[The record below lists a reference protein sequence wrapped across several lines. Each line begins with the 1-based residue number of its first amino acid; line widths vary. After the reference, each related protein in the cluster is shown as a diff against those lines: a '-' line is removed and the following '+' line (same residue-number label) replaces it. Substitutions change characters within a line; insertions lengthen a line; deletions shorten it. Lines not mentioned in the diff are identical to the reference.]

1 MEIFNIGP
9 LELLLILI
17 LALVVFG
24 PEGMVKFAR
33 DAAILIRRVIRPPSW
48 RDLVSTTEEIKT
60 IPRQLVK
67 DADLDDSLREI
78 NQLRNTINNPIRFDE
93 GPTVIAQESIKP
105 DEVLDLSGHDTPVE
119 PG

>member
-33 DAAILIRRVIRPPSW
+33 DAATLIRRVIRSPFW

-67 DADLDDSLREI
+67 DADLEDSLREI

-93 GPTVIAQESIKP
+93 GTTEPTGEKKDIRRKTSSI
-105 DEVLDLSGHDTPVE
+105 
-119 PG
+119 

>member
-33 DAAILIRRVIRPPSW
+33 DAAILLRRLTRSSFW

-60 IPRQLVK
+60 IPRQLAK
-67 DADLDDSLREI
+67 EADLEDSLQEI
-78 NQLRNTINNPIRFDE
+78 NQLRNTINNPDRLIEPSSDSE
-93 GPTVIAQESIKP
+93 KKTQESDEIP
-105 DEVLDLSGHDTPVE
+105 DLPEK
-119 PG
+119 

>member
-33 DAAILIRRVIRPPSW
+33 DAAILLRRLIRSSFW

-60 IPRQLVK
+60 IPHQLAK
-67 DADLDDSLREI
+67 EADLEDSLREI
-78 NQLRNTINNPIRFDE
+78 NQLRNTINNPDRVSEPSSD
-93 GPTVIAQESIKP
+93 PVDKTRESDRKP
-105 DEVLDLSGHDTPVE
+105 DLPKK
-119 PG
+119 